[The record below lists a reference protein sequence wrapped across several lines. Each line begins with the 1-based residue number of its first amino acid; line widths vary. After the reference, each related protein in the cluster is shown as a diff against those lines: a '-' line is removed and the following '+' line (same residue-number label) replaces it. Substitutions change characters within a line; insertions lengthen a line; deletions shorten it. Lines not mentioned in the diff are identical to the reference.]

1 MTGFLPCDTI
11 IPAERKGFNMGKQDK
26 TNCMRVLE
34 SKKIHYTPHPYEADP
49 TLSGEDIARLLGE
62 EPDQVFKTLVTVGK
76 PQRYYVFIIPVNSEL
91 NLKKAAAAV
100 GEKSVSMIPQR
111 DLLPLTGYVHGGCS
125 PIGMKK
131 RFPSYIHQSAA
142 GLDRIFVS
150 AGRVGCQAELA
161 PADLIRVAELV
172 SADLV

>member
-1 MTGFLPCDTI
+1 V
-11 IPAERKGFNMGKQDK
+11 GKQDK

-34 SKKIHYTPHPYEADP
+34 SKKIPYAPHLYEADP
-49 TLSGEDIARLLGE
+49 SLTGEDIARLLGE

-76 PQRYYVFIIPVNSEL
+76 PQRFYVFIIPVTAEL
-91 NLKKAAAAV
+91 NLKKAAAAA
-100 GEKSVSMIPQR
+100 GEKSVAMIPQR

-131 RFPSYIHQSAA
+131 RFPSFIHRSAE

-150 AGRVGCQAELA
+150 AGRVGCQVELSPPDLIRIAELT
-161 PADLIRVAELV
+161 PADLV
-172 SADLV
+172 

>member
-1 MTGFLPCDTI
+1 
-11 IPAERKGFNMGKQDK
+11 MGKQDK

-34 SKKIHYTPHPYEADP
+34 SKKISYTPHLYEADP
-49 TLSGEDIARLLGE
+49 SLSGEDIARILGE
-62 EPDQVFKTLVTVGK
+62 EPSQVFKTLVTTGK
-76 PQRYYVFIIPVNSEL
+76 PQRYYVFVIPVNAEL
-91 NLKKAAAAV
+91 NLKKAASAV

-131 RFPSYIHQSAA
+131 RFPSYIHESVS

-150 AGRVGCQAELA
+150 AGRVGCQVELD
-161 PADLIRVAELV
+161 PADLVRVAELTV
-172 SADLV
+172 KDRV

>member
-1 MTGFLPCDTI
+1 
-11 IPAERKGFNMGKQDK
+11 MGKQDK

-34 SKKIHYTPHPYEADP
+34 SKKISYTPHLYEADP
-49 TLSGEDIARLLGE
+49 SLSGEDITRILQE
-62 EPDQVFKTLVTVGK
+62 NPDQVFKTLVTTGK
-76 PQRYYVFIIPVNSEL
+76 PQRYYVFVIPVTAEL

-172 SADLV
+172 PADLI

>member
-1 MTGFLPCDTI
+1 
-11 IPAERKGFNMGKQDK
+11 MGKQDK

-34 SKKIHYTPHPYEADP
+34 SKKIPYTPHLYEADP
-49 TLSGEDIARLLGE
+49 SLSGEDIARILQE
-62 EPDQVFKTLVTVGK
+62 EPDQVFKTLVTTGK
-76 PQRYYVFIIPVNSEL
+76 PQRYYVFVIPVNAEL
-91 NLKKAAAAV
+91 DLKKAAAAV

-142 GLDRIFVS
+142 GLARIFVS
-150 AGRVGCQAELA
+150 AGRVGCQVELA

-172 SADLV
+172 PADLV

>member
-1 MTGFLPCDTI
+1 
-11 IPAERKGFNMGKQDK
+11 MGKLDK

-34 SKKIHYTPHPYEADP
+34 SKKIPYTPHLYEADP
-49 TLSGEDIARLLGE
+49 SLSGEDIARILQE
-62 EPDQVFKTLVTVGK
+62 NPDQVFKTLVTTGK
-76 PQRYYVFIIPVNSEL
+76 PQRYYVFVIPVTAEL

-100 GEKSVSMIPQR
+100 GEKSISMIPQR

-161 PADLIRVAELV
+161 PGDLIRVAELV
-172 SADLV
+172 PADLV

>member
-1 MTGFLPCDTI
+1 
-11 IPAERKGFNMGKQDK
+11 MGKQDK

-34 SKKIHYTPHPYEADP
+34 SKKIPYTPHLYEADP
-49 TLSGEDIARLLGE
+49 SLSGEQIAGILQE
-62 EPDQVFKTLVTVGK
+62 NPDQVFKTLVTTGR
-76 PQRYYVFIIPVNSEL
+76 PQRYYVFVIPVNREL

-131 RFPSYIHQSAA
+131 RFPAFIHESAG
-142 GLDRIFVS
+142 GLSRIFVS
-150 AGRVGCQAELA
+150 AGRVGCQVELA
-161 PADLIRVAELV
+161 PDDLIRVAELTV
-172 SADLV
+172 KDLV

>member
-1 MTGFLPCDTI
+1 
-11 IPAERKGFNMGKQDK
+11 MGKQDK

-34 SKKIHYTPHPYEADP
+34 SKKIAYTPHLYEADP
-49 TLSGEDIARLLGE
+49 SLSGEQIAGILGE
-62 EPDQVFKTLVTVGK
+62 EPDQGFKTLVTAGK
-76 PQRYYVFIIPVNSEL
+76 PQKYYVFVIPVNREL

-131 RFPSYIHQSAA
+131 KFPSYIHESAV
-142 GLDRIFVS
+142 GLEKIFVS

-161 PADLIRVAELV
+161 PADLIRAAELRP
-172 SADLV
+172 ADLV

>member
-1 MTGFLPCDTI
+1 
-11 IPAERKGFNMGKQDK
+11 MGKQDK

-34 SKKIHYTPHPYEADP
+34 SKKIPYAAHLYEADP

-62 EPDQVFKTLVTVGK
+62 DPSQVFKTLVTVGK
-76 PQRYYVFIIPVNSEL
+76 PQKYYVFVIPVSCEL
-91 NLKKAAAAV
+91 NLKKAASAA

-131 RFPSYIHQSAA
+131 RFPTFIHESAA

-150 AGRVGCQAELA
+150 AGRVGCQVELA
-161 PADLIRVAELV
+161 PADLIRIAELTPA
-172 SADLV
+172 SLVD

>member
-1 MTGFLPCDTI
+1 
-11 IPAERKGFNMGKQDK
+11 MGKQDK

-34 SKKIHYTPHPYEADP
+34 SKKIPYTPHLYEADP
-49 TLSGEDIARLLGE
+49 SLSGEDIARLLQE
-62 EPDQVFKTLVTVGK
+62 EPGQVFKTLVTTGR
-76 PQRYYVFIIPVNSEL
+76 PQRFYVFVIPVNTEL

-131 RFPSYIHQSAA
+131 RFPSYIHQAVA
-142 GLDRIFVS
+142 GMNRIFIS
-150 AGRVGCQAELA
+150 AGRVGCQVELA

-172 SADLV
+172 PADLV

>member
-1 MTGFLPCDTI
+1 
-11 IPAERKGFNMGKQDK
+11 MGKQDK

-34 SKKIHYTPHPYEADP
+34 SKKISYTPHLYEADP
-49 TLSGEDIARLLGE
+49 TLTGVDIAGILQE
-62 EPDQVFKTLVTVGK
+62 DPSQVFKTLVTTGR
-76 PQRYYVFIIPVNSEL
+76 PQRYYVFVIPVNAEL
-91 NLKKAAAAV
+91 NLKKAASAV

-142 GLDRIFVS
+142 GLSRIFVS
-150 AGRVGCQAELA
+150 AGRVGCQVELA
-161 PADLIRVAELV
+161 PADLIQIASLTP
-172 SADLV
+172 AALI

>member
-1 MTGFLPCDTI
+1 
-11 IPAERKGFNMGKQDK
+11 MGKLDK

-34 SKKIHYTPHPYEADP
+34 SKKIAYRPHLYEADP
-49 TLSGEDIARLLGE
+49 TLSGEQIAGLLGE
-62 EPDQVFKTLVTVGK
+62 EPSQVFKTLVTAGK
-76 PQRYYVFIIPVNSEL
+76 PQKYYVFVIPVNTEL
-91 NLKKAAAAV
+91 NLKKAAAVV

-131 RFPSYIHQSAA
+131 RFPSYIHESAVA
-142 GLDRIFVS
+142 LERIFVS

-161 PADLIRVAELV
+161 PADLIRAAELKP
-172 SADLV
+172 ADLV

>member
-1 MTGFLPCDTI
+1 
-11 IPAERKGFNMGKQDK
+11 MGKQDK

-34 SKKIHYTPHPYEADP
+34 SKKIPYAPHLYEADP
-49 TLSGEDIARLLGE
+49 SLTGEQIARLLGE

-76 PQRYYVFIIPVNSEL
+76 PQKYYVFVIPVSAEL
-91 NLKKAAAAV
+91 NLKKAAAAA

-131 RFPSYIHQSAA
+131 RFPSFIHESAA

-150 AGRVGCQAELA
+150 AGRVGCQVELA
-161 PADLIRVAELV
+161 PADLIRVAELAP
-172 SADLV
+172 ADLI

>member
-1 MTGFLPCDTI
+1 
-11 IPAERKGFNMGKQDK
+11 MGKQDK

-34 SKKIHYTPHPYEADP
+34 SKKITYTPHLYEADP
-49 TLSGEDIARLLGE
+49 TLTGGEIAALLGE
-62 EPDQVFKTLVTVGK
+62 DPAQVFKTLVTAGK
-76 PQRYYVFIIPVNSEL
+76 PQRYYVFVIPVNAEL
-91 NLKKAAAAV
+91 NLKKAASAV

-131 RFPSYIHQSAA
+131 RFPSYSHQSAA

-172 SADLV
+172 PADLV

>member
-1 MTGFLPCDTI
+1 
-11 IPAERKGFNMGKQDK
+11 MGKQDK

-34 SKKIHYTPHPYEADP
+34 SKKIPYTPHLYQADP
-49 TLSGEDIARLLGE
+49 TLTGEDIAGILGE
-62 EPDQVFKTLVTVGK
+62 PADQVFKTLVTTGK
-76 PQRYYVFIIPVNSEL
+76 PQRYYVFIIPVNTEL

-131 RFPSYIHQSAA
+131 RFPSYIHRSAE

-172 SADLV
+172 PADLV

>member
-1 MTGFLPCDTI
+1 
-11 IPAERKGFNMGKQDK
+11 MGKQDK

-34 SKKIHYTPHPYEADP
+34 SKKIPYAPHLYEADP
-49 TLSGEDIARLLGE
+49 SLNGEDIARLLGE

-76 PQRYYVFIIPVNSEL
+76 PQRFYVFIIPVTAEL
-91 NLKKAAAAV
+91 NLKKAAAAA
-100 GEKSVSMIPQR
+100 GEKSVAMIPQR

-131 RFPSYIHQSAA
+131 RFPSFIHRSAE

-150 AGRVGCQAELA
+150 AGRVGCQVELSPPDLIRIAELT
-161 PADLIRVAELV
+161 PADLV
-172 SADLV
+172 

>member
-1 MTGFLPCDTI
+1 
-11 IPAERKGFNMGKQDK
+11 MGKQDK

-34 SKKIHYTPHPYEADP
+34 SKKIPYTPHLYEADP
-49 TLSGEDIARLLGE
+49 SLSGEDIAGILQ
-62 EPDQVFKTLVTVGK
+62 EPPSQVFKTLVTVGR
-76 PQRYYVFIIPVNSEL
+76 PQKYYVFVVPVNAEL

-142 GLDRIFVS
+142 GLSRIFVS

-161 PADLIRVAELV
+161 PADLIRVAELIP
-172 SADLV
+172 ADLV

>member
-1 MTGFLPCDTI
+1 
-11 IPAERKGFNMGKQDK
+11 MGKLDK

-34 SKKIHYTPHPYEADP
+34 SKKIAYRPHLYKADP
-49 TLSGEDIARLLGE
+49 ALSGEQIAGLLGE
-62 EPDQVFKTLVTVGK
+62 DPSQVFKTLVTTGK
-76 PQRYYVFIIPVNSEL
+76 PQKYYVFVIPVNTEL
-91 NLKKAAAAV
+91 NLKKAASAV

-131 RFPSYIHQSAA
+131 RFPSYIHESAV
-142 GLDRIFVS
+142 GLERIFVS

-161 PADLIRVAELV
+161 PADLIRAAELKP
-172 SADLV
+172 ADLV

>member
-1 MTGFLPCDTI
+1 
-11 IPAERKGFNMGKQDK
+11 MGKQDK
-26 TNCMRVLE
+26 TNCMRVLD
-34 SKKIHYTPHPYEADP
+34 SKKIAYNAHLYEADP
-49 TLSGEDIARLLGE
+49 TLTGEDIARLLGE
-62 EPDQVFKTLVTVGK
+62 EPDQVFKTLVTMGK

-131 RFPSYIHQSAA
+131 RFPSYIHESAS

-172 SADLV
+172 PADLV